1 MAKQVYDTGI
11 LPLRTESGQILSPA
25 EVAAELKNF
34 EITSEGTL
42 RTVRGPTPVYPDYGD
57 ELSHTYGTLHGVFH
71 ALLKQGNKDVLL
83 AHYGNKVYVY
93 DGWNQ
98 LSPTKP
104 WRVLIGNTSGS
115 PPGISADLTNN
126 TSPQF
131 PTQFELVS
139 NGIVIMPQGTYRA
152 YFYDGDVCVE
162 LGYPEAPSAPYAYGP
177 DSTSTTL
184 ADMAGDDNG
193 GFDITGSGMQEF
205 FGRGRLG
212 TVGTEYNEDGEPET
226 VLRAGQYAYAYR
238 WVDLWGNLSPLSA
251 RSNVVSWRKESAV
264 DFGGTVGATTTLADA
279 RLKQLALSNVEPG
292 VDKTIGRDVYR
303 TRDLISSGTAEMFK
317 LVNSS
322 GGAVSSGFATMP
334 DNISTMFPDNNPD
347 SWLVLPP
354 VDTDPMPPVRFGK
367 MAFGRMWYNPS
378 DDPASLIATLPGR
391 WGTPEQ
397 FQAIYPDP
405 SGGSLTG
412 AWPTQG
418 GLLVFTQTSTYQV
431 LPYNDGVGFRSA
443 TIDASKGCVAP
454 SSIANLPDGTVMWL
468 GREGFYLY
476 DGKEI
481 MLASEIIL
489 SMTERINQGRA
500 LQACAAVDP
509 VTREYRCWVAID
521 GSTENNFCFIWDG
534 TGWRRR
540 DGENLSTVCVTRDY
554 RKLTIGGGKVN
565 GTNGVYVLDRDSEA
579 FPTPVRTS
587 VVETTW
593 MEWPRSKDRK
603 SPLILYLFLR
613 EASASTLQVEVFRD
627 WRKTNPVYTT
637 TETQLSSKEDSPP
650 LWGSTEWGQESAPNQ
665 WVKRRPYWTRV
676 DIYVPSCETY
686 KIRISTTNRVEFIAL
701 SVDEIPHTQR
711 ARVP

>member
-1 MAKQVYDTGI
+1 MTQQVYDTGI

-57 ELSHTYGTLHGVFH
+57 EFSHTYGTLHGVFH
-71 ALLKQGNKDVLL
+71 ALLKQGKRDVLL

-98 LSPTKP
+98 TMFSKP
-104 WRVLIGNTSGS
+104 WRILIGNTTGS
-115 PPGISADLTNN
+115 PPGVSADLSDD

-193 GFDITGSGMQEF
+193 GFDIKGSRMEEY

-212 TVGTEYNEDGEPET
+212 TVGTEYNENGLPEL

-251 RSNVVSWRKESAV
+251 RSNVVSWRKESAI

-481 MLASEIIL
+481 MLASEIIR

-554 RKLTIGGGKVN
+554 RNLLIGGGKVN

-579 FPTPVRTS
+579 FHTPVRTS

-593 MEWPRSKDRK
+593 LEWPRSKDRK

-701 SVDEIPHTQR
+701 SVDEIPRPQR
-711 ARVP
+711 SRVP